1 MLFQKWGF
9 ELKPFGTVHIIGII
23 TALLSVILTIV
34 IAKKYKDR
42 ESDRVYGIVAYN
54 T

>member
-9 ELKPFGTVHIIGII
+9 ELKPLGTVHITSII
-23 TALLSVILTIV
+23 TALLSVILAIV